1 MVRNTN
7 KLRVYLLLAL
17 SFVCFNVS
25 AQNTEGQKTEGN
37 MSVNEQHDSKLEAE
51 SRRKIEWE
59 GKVSAL
65 ESQLVRTEGKLA
77 ELRGTQQN
85 HNKKIKDLNTTV
97 KKKQDLLGTVGIQQL
112 KDQCDS
118 LSKIQQSEYEEKR
131 IVDDSVQA
139 VDGRIAILEAKV
151 ARIQEI
157 SNENA
162 DRLIAK
168 YQPELEKQ
176 FTAISRSRLAEI
188 RKECNNYVDNKR
200 VEDFISYINEVE
212 QLKLT
217 YDNAVK
223 LLDTKY
229 DAKRIAESITNIKS
243 KYDKASAEQK
253 AEFDEVVAKLE
264 MFDDGMEELHKYIT
278 YINGKRNRNDDY
290 RRQDFIDDSGIYLDD
305 KPGCMKKQPDIDK
318 YIMPIPYLKKSYEQF
333 NNALKANGNAHPQ
346 IENEIL
352 NYKAATN

>member
-1 MVRNTN
+1 MVRSIN

-17 SFVCFNVS
+17 TFICFNVS
-25 AQNTEGQKTEGN
+25 AQEHTDNRQ
-37 MSVNEQHDSKLEAE
+37 EAE
-51 SRRKIEWE
+51 IKKKFEWE

-65 ESQLVRTEGKLA
+65 ESQKTKTQGKLD
-77 ELRGTQQN
+77 ELSGTQQTC
-85 HNKKIKDLNTTV
+85 KRKIKDLNNDI
-97 KKKQDLLGTVGIQQL
+97 KKKVGQLGTFGIQQL

-118 LSKIQQSEYEEKR
+118 LSKVQQMEYEGMR
-131 IVDDSVQA
+131 IVLDSMQA
-139 VDGRIAILEAKV
+139 VQGRIALLEEKWE
-151 ARIQEI
+151 RIEKI

-162 DRLIAK
+162 DRLIAT
-168 YQPELEKQ
+168 YQPELEKR
-176 FTAISRSRLAEI
+176 FTAINKSRFANI

-200 VEDFISYINEVE
+200 VEDFIGYINEVE

-229 DAKRIAESITNIKS
+229 DAKRIAESITNIKG

-264 MFDDGMEELHKYIT
+264 MFDEGMEVLNKYIT
-278 YINGKRNRNDDY
+278 CINGRRNGINYSPR
-290 RRQDFIDDSGIYLDD
+290 DFRDDSEMYEE
-305 KPGCMKKQPDIDK
+305 KNKADIEK
-318 YIMPIPYLKKSYEQF
+318 YIMPIPYLKKSFEQF
-333 NNALKANGNAHPQ
+333 KNALMANGNAHPQ